1 MPAGRP
7 SEYYPELCNELEAW
21 FNVKPY
27 EEKDGKRIP
36 NDLPTL
42 VNFARSKNIGLSTIY
57 DWINPKHASFHQ
69 DFSETYNKVV
79 KHSQKEHIL
88 QNGLQGL
95 FTPQFAKFIAVNLTD
110 MREQGIFDNTDGL
123 ESVNITFNRA
133 KKPSTEDKEG

>member
-7 SEYYPELCNELEAW
+7 SKYYPELCDELEDF
-21 FNVKPY
+21 FNVEPY

-42 VNFARSKNIGLSTIY
+42 VSFARKKNISLSAIY
-57 DWINPKHASFHQ
+57 DWIDPKHASFHPEFLQ
-69 DFSETYNKVV
+69 TYERVV
-79 KHSQKEHIL
+79 KHAQKEHIL

-95 FTPQFAKFIAVNLTD
+95 FTPQFTKFVAVNLTD

-123 ESVNITFNRA
+123 ESVNITFNRVN
-133 KKPSTEDKEG
+133 KQDKDKEE